1 MKYLYLSIDKTV
13 PHCTD
18 ILVLYFF
25 QCSWV
30 GDEEK
35 EWLYTDTFL
44 FLTLFC
50 EKWSLKKNLWN
61 LCWEERSLLL
71 IVRQLCCWY
80 GKYMLL
86 FVLSP
91 FLSFFLTF
99 EGCELKAIAQLCL
112 WIACC
117 ITPNTQVPLWSFSP
131 RFSPRRF
138 LSALLLVAS
147 ILLIRAGMIHSGF
160 WDSDSRK
167 GTFEDN
173 TSMLI
178 TKYDVWGVQKKFPK
192 KVRSGTTVLEEM
204 DDHCNT
210 NTVRK
215 CLNSYYG
222 WRGREVLCCFSL
234 F

>member
-1 MKYLYLSIDKTV
+1 MKSDHWRRTFE
-13 PHCTD
+13 T
-18 ILVLYFF
+18 
-25 QCSWV
+25 SA
-30 GDEEK
+30 EK
-35 EWLYTDTFL
+35 SD
-44 FLTLFC
+44 LFC
-50 EKWSLKKNLWN
+50 W
-61 LCWEERSLLL
+61 L
-71 IVRQLCCWY
+71 IVWQLCCWY

-99 EGCELKAIAQLCL
+99 EGCELKAVAQLCL

-117 ITPNTQVPLWSFSP
+117 ITPNTQVPLWVFSP
-131 RFSPRRF
+131 RPLRF
-138 LSALLLVAS
+138 LSAVLLVAS
-147 ILLIRAGMIHSGF
+147 ILLIRAGNINSGF

-178 TKYDVWGVQKKFPK
+178 TKYDVWGVQIKSPK
-192 KVRSGTTVLEEM
+192 EVRSGTTVLEEM
-204 DDHCNT
+204 DDQCNT

>member
-1 MKYLYLSIDKTV
+1 MSLHPHLSI
-13 PHCTD
+13 
-18 ILVLYFF
+18 LNFVL
-25 QCSWV
+25 WKV
-30 GDEEK
+30 ITEEEPLK
-35 EWLYTDTFL
+35 PLLRRAISSVDWLSGNFAVDM
-44 FLTLFC
+44 
-50 EKWSLKKNLWN
+50 EN
-61 LCWEERSLLL
+61 
-71 IVRQLCCWY
+71 ICCF
-80 GKYMLL
+80 

-117 ITPNTQVPLWSFSP
+117 ITPNTQVPLWVFSP
-131 RFSPRRF
+131 RPLRF
-138 LSALLLVAS
+138 LSAVLLVAS
-147 ILLIRAGMIHSGF
+147 ILLIRAGNINSGF

-204 DDHCNT
+204 DDQCNT